1 MDALLEACANYSRNN
16 DPKRNGSLHADMLHA
31 IAAKERLCL
40 ELREQLHHLRQD
52 DAEFARLAEEYEAL
66 DKRICR
72 IEDGVET
79 LDDAALT
86 ALKLERVTLKDD
98 IARDLRRAS
107 GSCCGGCCG

>member
-1 MDALLEACANYSRNN
+1 MHVEHHPLIKDFLKSANNRSACAR
-16 DPKRNGSLHADMLHA
+16 KTL
-31 IAAKERLCL
+31 
-40 ELREQLHHLRQD
+40 
-52 DAEFARLAEEYEAL
+52 FARKAEEYEAL

-86 ALKLERVTLKDD
+86 ALKQERVTLKDD

>member
-1 MDALLEACANYSRNN
+1 MHVEHHPLIKDFPE
-16 DPKRNGSLHADMLHA
+16 K
-31 IAAKERLCL
+31 
-40 ELREQLHHLRQD
+40 REQLQRLRQED
-52 DAEFARLAEEYEAL
+52 PLFARKAEKYEAL

-86 ALKLERVTLKDD
+86 ALKQERVTLKDD